1 MPTLLENITIE
12 PKESPQAVVIWLHGL
27 GADGND
33 FAPAIEA
40 LRLADRYRIRFILP
54 HAPIQPV
61 TLNGGMLMRAWY
73 DINSLERD
81 SHQQDAAGIQ
91 ESFEAVSQLIDQ
103 QIALGIPHDK
113 ILIAGF
119 SQGGAIALY
128 TGLCYSKNLAGI
140 IALST
145 YLPISEII
153 EEKRHSEN
161 HNTPILLIHGTH
173 DEVIAFEYAEASRAI
188 LMAMGYSVNWQTYR
202 MGHTVCPEE
211 IMLIDSWLKERLA

>member
-1 MPTLLENITIE
+1 MPTILENITIE
-12 PKESPQAVVIWLHGL
+12 PKEPPQAVVIWLHGL

-40 LRLADRYRIRFILP
+40 LSLADRYRIRFILP
-54 HAPIQPV
+54 HAPVQPV

-73 DINSLERD
+73 DINSLERE
-81 SHQQDAAGIQ
+81 SHRQDAAGIHQ
-91 ESFEAVSQLIDQ
+91 SFEAISQLIDQ
-103 QIALGIPHDK
+103 QIALGIPSHK

-140 IALST
+140 IGLST

-153 EEKRHSEN
+153 AEKRHPEN

-173 DEVIAFEYAEASRAI
+173 DEVIALEYAEASKVA
-188 LMAMGYSVNWQTYR
+188 LTAMGYSVDWHAYR
-202 MGHTVCPEE
+202 MGHSVCPEE
-211 IMLIDSWLKERLA
+211 IMLIDSWLKKRLA